1 MPNHVANKIEFYGD
15 QENINKVLEF
25 IKGEEDCID
34 FEKLIPMP
42 KTLHLTSGG
51 YQNDAIQYA
60 LSKKKNPERIAIQVE
75 LTKIKCDFYGNY
87 FSKIFAYDR
96 LASDKLQERA
106 DDFEEQL
113 KNGKKDVFDNTD
125 YEGLGIKTFEDL
137 GNVYINNILTYGY
150 DTWYDWCCANWGTKW
165 GAYDTYI
172 DKNTNIMEFNT
183 AWSCP
188 LPILDKLAEICY
200 EHEVEFSGKW
210 ADEDRGHNV
219 GTFESGDCMDDEYCF
234 YYEYIENCSNEAYDI
249 YVELHGESQCMG
261 KDENGNWISYDCD
274 NCPNAD
280 NC

>member
-1 MPNHVANKIEFYGD
+1 MPNHVANKIEFYGA
-15 QENINKVLEF
+15 QENINKVLEL

-42 KTLHLTSGG
+42 KSLHLTSGG
-51 YQNDAIQYA
+51 HQNDAIQYA
-60 LSKKKNPERIAIQVE
+60 LSKKTNPERITIQVE

-96 LASDKLQERA
+96 LTLEKLQERA

-113 KNGKKDVFDNTD
+113 KSGKRVFDNTD

-137 GNVYINNILTYGY
+137 GNAYINNILTYGY

-210 ADEDRGHNV
+210 ADEDRGCNV
-219 GTFESGDCMDDEYCF
+219 GIFESNCSGDEYWF
-234 YYEYIENCSNEAYDI
+234 DYRRVANCSNEAYDI
-249 YVELHGESQCMG
+249 YVELQGESDCMG
-261 KDENGNWISYDCD
+261 KDEDGNWVSYDCD
-274 NCPNAD
+274 TCPNK
-280 NC
+280 CY